1 MFWKIMI
8 SGLMALLV
16 GSPLAVISARAD
28 AQDSST
34 TVELTK
40 ARMRRYGPYATIRR
54 ANEVANYFRR
64 LGYNARVIT
73 GGTLDSRVY
82 YVTYSI

>member
-16 GSPLAVISARAD
+16 GSSLAVISARAD
-28 AQDSST
+28 SQDPST
-34 TVELTK
+34 TVELTQ

-54 ANEVANYFRR
+54 ANEVANYFR
-64 LGYNARVIT
+64 V
-73 GGTLDSRVY
+73 
-82 YVTYSI
+82 